1 MITHGVC
8 EFFLT
13 TNSRRVPVLCAMCMS
28 LCTVVILESRSL
40 GLQRKGGGIFHL
52 QVDMCARP
60 IANKYHEATM
70 KKYFLKRGFKVVK

>member
-1 MITHGVC
+1 M
-8 EFFLT
+8 
-13 TNSRRVPVLCAMCMS
+13 CAMCMS

-70 KKYFLKRGFKVVK
+70 KKYLLKRGFKVVK